1 MDSDMKAD
9 LTHLDNFPSNNAD
22 EIYTAH
28 TLEHILQRDL
38 FKILRSFFRILK
50 KNGLL
55 TIIVPDAGKLAK
67 DWATKRICYRIFEYF
82 LLGPTPTVTAHM
94 QHLNVFCEDKLKRH
108 LFVAGFSDIRK
119 HNTTNRYELMM
130 TGRKIT

>member
-1 MDSDMKAD
+1 MDM
-9 LTHLDNFPSNNAD
+9 THLENFPSNKAD

-50 KNGLL
+50 VPGTL

-67 DWATKRICYRIFEYF
+67 DWITGRIDYRIFEYF
-82 LLGPTPTVTAHM
+82 LLGPTPNVTTHM
-94 QHLNVFCEDKLKRH
+94 QHLNVFCEKKLRRH
-108 LFVAGFSDIRK
+108 LFIAGFSDIKK
-119 HNTTNRYELMM
+119 HKTDNRYELMM
-130 TGRKIT
+130 TARKII